1 MATDSED
8 VILNIVIN
16 NEDAIMKIAKNQQ
29 EVDKLKQSNQ
39 ELSKSNQ
46 ELSKQVKAG
55 AISQEE
61 ASKKTLENN
70 KAIASNKIQIGE
82 LSGEMRVL
90 EKEIRNNIKASEAQE
105 GSLNQMKAVLSSMTA
120 QYGAMSEAE
129 RNSAKGKEL
138 TAKIN
143 ETTDAVKAAENE
155 IQIYNRS
162 VGDYTNAI
170 NSSVVG
176 NNKFLQSL
184 LSMSQASNTAGTAFG
199 GMGKAVTSMGKA
211 MYAAIVANPVLAAIA
226 AIVAILTG
234 LVKVMKGNEEQSVRL
249 AAVMAPLKRI
259 FEGLMSVLQMLA
271 GIVLSVAEGYMAI
284 ATAAMKMMEYL
295 PFVGDA
301 IREGNEAM
309 EAAIQLEKDKAAL
322 DKQNR
327 EDIVELAKLNIKE
340 QEASRKALE
349 KDRYSAEER
358 LKFNKEAQDA
368 ANERT
373 KIEEAALAE
382 KLRIMKEEASY
393 NETSKEGLDAIAQAE
408 ADLLNL
414 RASNLQKTK
423 RLVSQEQSIIAEAKA
438 DAKAA
443 HDEEVR
449 RHEEY
454 MNMIKERKKTEKDLV
469 RQTQDMYVQYYL
481 TKDAAEIETM
491 KNTTRRSISELKEK
505 LTTEKNLTVASRK
518 AINDQIAILQLQL
531 DRDIESK
538 KQEQAQASF
547 DEEFNRIQANIQNR
561 LSAVQQGSD
570 AEFELK
576 KQLLA
581 NEQAAEVANAEK
593 TGLDVEAVYT
603 KHLKQLAD
611 LDAEQANARREAAA
625 IVMEEEWNSKIVKA
639 YDDAQA
645 LAQIEVDMA
654 MSEHEQLLSMDQAA
668 KDELGYSQLAY
679 ETLIIESENRIAE
692 AKNNQI
698 IVNQQVVDSN
708 AENMQK
714 LFQSTGMVAGGFRQM
729 FEALSS
735 DGEQMAGFIKSLA
748 LFEIAANLASGIAN
762 AVNTATRSSATI
774 WDMIAGIAIGI
785 ATVTGA
791 ITAAANLFK
800 KEKQPKKPK
809 FAQGGLVEGAGSGT
823 SDSID
828 AKLSN
833 GESVITARA
842 TSMFPGMLSMINQ
855 TGGGVSIYPSGVAGG
870 GDMALVS
877 AIVEGIS
884 NIQPVVSVEEITRV
898 EMNVRAIRN
907 ASTIQ

>member
-82 LSGEMRVL
+82 LYGEMRVL

-611 LDAEQANARREAAA
+611 LDAEQANARREAAV
-625 IVMEEEWNSKIVKA
+625 IVMEEEWKKNEQEWNNKIAKA
-639 YDDAQA
+639 YDDAQV
-645 LAQIEVDMA
+645 LAQIELDRALQENEELIV
-654 MSEHEQLLSMDQAA
+654 MDDD
-668 KDELGYSQLAY
+668 KKVILY
-679 ETLIIESENRIAE
+679 ESDLDYENAVIESINRIKSAQKEPDKVSEESKQKIVQGAIDKLDATAAAAGGIKALFE
-692 AKNNQI
+692 A
-698 IVNQQVVDSN
+698 
-708 AENMQK
+708 
-714 LFQSTGMVAGGFRQM
+714 VAGDS
-729 FEALSS
+729 ES
-735 DGEQMAGFIKSLA
+735 MAGFMKAMA
-748 LFEIAANLASGIAN
+748 LFEIGIQ
-762 AVNTATRSSATI
+762 T
-774 WDMIAGIAIGI
+774 AIGI
-785 ATVTGA
+785 ARATAESGGNFIKIALYVAA
-791 ITAAANLFK
+791 ITSGMAAAISLLSK
-800 KEKQPKKPK
+800 PKQPKKPK
-809 FAQGGLVEGAGSGT
+809 FAQGGLVEGSGSGT

-833 GESVITARA
+833 GESVMTARA
-842 TSMFPGMLSMINQ
+842 TSMFPGMLSIINQ
-855 TGGGVSIYPSGVAGG
+855 TGGGVPIYPSGVAGG
-870 GDMALVS
+870 GDMALVN
-877 AIVEGIS
+877 AIVEGVS

>member
-8 VILNIVIN
+8 VILNILIN

-327 EDIVELAKLNIKE
+327 ENLVESAKLNVAISE
-340 QEASRKALE
+340 ERNRMAQ
-349 KDRYSAEER
+349 KDKYTAEER
-358 LKFNKEAQDA
+358 KVAA
-368 ANERT
+368 ANAVELIKKQSNMET
-373 KIEEAALAE
+373 KAAEE

-393 NETSKEGLDAIAQAE
+393 NETSKEGLEAIAQAE
-408 ADLLNL
+408 ADLINI
-414 RASNLQKTK
+414 RANSANKVREILTQQTEINN
-423 RLVSQEQSIIAEAKA
+423 QIKA
-438 DAKAA
+438 DSKSA
-443 HDEEVR
+443 HDEEMNR
-449 RHEEY
+449 QKEY
-454 MNMIKERKKTEKDLV
+454 ANALKERKKIEQDLV

-491 KNTTRRSISELKEK
+491 KNTTRRSISELKSK
-505 LTTEKNLTVASRK
+505 LTTEKNLTITARK
-518 AINDQIAILQLQL
+518 AINDQIAILQLRL
-531 DRDIESK
+531 DRDIEAK

-561 LSAVQQGSD
+561 LAAVQQGSD
-570 AEFELK
+570 AEFKLK
-576 KQLLA
+576 KQLLI

-611 LDAEQANARREAAA
+611 LDAEQANARREAAV
-625 IVMEEEWNSKIVKA
+625 IVMEEEWKKNEQEWNNKIAKA
-639 YDDAQA
+639 YDDAQV
-645 LAQIEVDMA
+645 LAQIELDRALQENEELIA
-654 MSEHEQLLSMDQAA
+654 MDDDKKAIL
-668 KDELGYSQLAY
+668 Y
-679 ETLIIESENRIAE
+679 ESDLDYENAVIESINRIKSAQKE
-692 AKNNQI
+692 ADKVSEESKQK
-698 IVNQQVVDSN
+698 IVQGAID
-708 AENMQK
+708 K
-714 LFQSTGMVAGGFRQM
+714 LDATAAAAGGIKALFEAVAGDS
-729 FEALSS
+729 ES
-735 DGEQMAGFIKSLA
+735 MAGFMKAMA
-748 LFEIAANLASGIAN
+748 LFEIGIQ
-762 AVNTATRSSATI
+762 T
-774 WDMIAGIAIGI
+774 AIGI
-785 ATVTGA
+785 ARATAESGGNFIKIALYVAA
-791 ITAAANLFK
+791 ITSGMAAAISLLSK
-800 KEKQPKKPK
+800 PKQPKKPK
-809 FAQGGLVEGAGSGT
+809 FAQGGLVEGSGSGT

-833 GESVITARA
+833 GESVMTARA
-842 TSMFPGMLSMINQ
+842 TSMFPGILSIINQ
-855 TGGGVSIYPSGVAGG
+855 TGGGVPIYPSGVVGG
-870 GDMALVS
+870 GDMALVN